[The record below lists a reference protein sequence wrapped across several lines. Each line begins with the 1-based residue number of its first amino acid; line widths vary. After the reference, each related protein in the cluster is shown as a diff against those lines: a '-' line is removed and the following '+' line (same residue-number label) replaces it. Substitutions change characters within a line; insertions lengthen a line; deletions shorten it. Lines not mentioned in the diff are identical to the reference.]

1 MAPPSAYE
9 TPTIQKAWQA
19 CKAHLPAMLLIW
31 LISIAL
37 NVMGFLFGLIVLW
50 ILGTVTGGGAAGN
63 GATAEGTILEQLA
76 QMPFTVLSSLI
87 AVLFVAVPA
96 LHLDSGETI
105 TAERAFETLLQR
117 PVRYLLAGLLFTVV
131 SLIGLALCILPGL
144 AVAFVSPVYV
154 NRIFLTDQ
162 PIPEAF
168 AASFQAVYRSPKGW
182 GFVGV
187 QLLTGLVTVVVSVC
201 TCGLGALV
209 AVPMSGFYIQMAA
222 YNRGLLR

>member
-9 TPTIQKAWQA
+9 TPTIDKAWRA
-19 CKAHLPAMLLIW
+19 FLAHLPVMLLVW
-31 LISIAL
+31 LTSIGL
-37 NVMGFLFGLIVLW
+37 TVMGIIFSAIVLW
-50 ILGTVTGGGAAGN
+50 IIGAITGGGAASD
-63 GATAEGTILEQLA
+63 GTSAVGTLLEQLA
-76 QMPFTVLSSLI
+76 QIPFTVLSSLVS
-87 AVLFVAVPA
+87 VLFVAVPA

-117 PVRYLLAGLLFTVV
+117 PVRYLLAGLLFSVAT
-131 SLIGLALCILPGL
+131 LIGLALCILPGL

-162 PIPEAF
+162 PISEAF

-187 QLLTGLVTVVVSVC
+187 QLLTWLVTAVVTVC

-209 AVPMSGFYIQMAA
+209 ALPMGGFYIQMAA
-222 YNRGLLR
+222 YNRGILR